1 LQIIDIFAL
10 SSSDNSQNNFS
21 ERGENEHHRIKNLEG
36 DNKKLEG
43 IIQKKDD
50 EIEALKEALI
60 LLRAQKF
67 GRQSEKYV
75 NHDQTELFDDI
86 EVDESSENDDDDSDG
101 SETEVKGHQ
110 RKNRGKRQ
118 PLPDYLPR
126 VQVIHQLSD
135 EELIGPDGEQYEKIG
150 EEVSEQLK
158 IVPARI
164 EDLRHIRFKY
174 AVKGREE
181 LGVRTATLPNQPLPK
196 SNVSSGL
203 LAHIVEAKYRN
214 HLPLYRQESIWK
226 SLDITI
232 PRNTMCR
239 WLLNIGEKCQPIVD
253 EIFEQILLE
262 PYIQADETTLT
273 VLSSA
278 NQKPE
283 NPSHTSYMWL
293 YNNLAGVVYEYQSS
307 RAGIHPKNKLLEYKG
322 YIQTDAY
329 PGYDCLFVDTQGRIS
344 VGCWAHARRKFTDVV
359 KSIKKKDGYA
369 NAILKLIGKL
379 YKIESTAKEKLLS
392 EGEILALR
400 QEKSVPILNEI
411 KNTLDDI
418 LHRAPPK
425 GLLGKAIGYS
435 LDNWKQ
441 LNVYTEHGALEIDN
455 NSTERKVRPF
465 AIGRKNWMFMGN
477 DRAAAAAAVLFT
489 LIENAKLHNMKVFEY
504 LQYVFDRISDAKNLK
519 DYEAL
524 TPKYA
529 APFVDKIKK

>member
-1 LQIIDIFAL
+1 MPIIDIFTL
-10 SSSDNSQNNFS
+10 SSSDNSQNNSS

-36 DNKKLEG
+36 
-43 IIQKKDD
+43 IIQKKDA
-50 EIEALKEALI
+50 EIEDLKEALI

-75 NHDQTELFDDI
+75 NDDQTELFDDI

-164 EDLRHIRFKY
+164 EVLRHIRFKY

-181 LGVRTATLPNQPLPK
+181 LGVRTAALPNQPLPK

-239 WLLNIGEKCQPIVD
+239 WLL
-253 EIFEQILLE
+253 
-262 PYIQADETTLT
+262 
-273 VLSSA
+273 
-278 NQKPE
+278 
-283 NPSHTSYMWL
+283 
-293 YNNLAGVVYEYQSS
+293 
-307 RAGIHPKNKLLEYKG
+307 
-322 YIQTDAY
+322 
-329 PGYDCLFVDTQGRIS
+329 
-344 VGCWAHARRKFTDVV
+344 
-359 KSIKKKDGYA
+359 
-369 NAILKLIGKL
+369 
-379 YKIESTAKEKLLS
+379 
-392 EGEILALR
+392 
-400 QEKSVPILNEI
+400 
-411 KNTLDDI
+411 LD
-418 LHRAPPK
+418 
-425 GLLGKAIGYS
+425 
-435 LDNWKQ
+435 
-441 LNVYTEHGALEIDN
+441 
-455 NSTERKVRPF
+455 F
-465 AIGRKNWMFMGN
+465 
-477 DRAAAAAAVLFT
+477 
-489 LIENAKLHNMKVFEY
+489 
-504 LQYVFDRISDAKNLK
+504 
-519 DYEAL
+519 
-524 TPKYA
+524 
-529 APFVDKIKK
+529 